1 MSDGTGRIH
10 EKIKSFQR
18 KYYLNL
24 FIRGG
29 ILTLTIILGYFVI
42 ASVLEHN
49 LWLSQ
54 WARLLIF
61 ISFFGVAAFCV
72 VKFLNQPLQWWIAK
86 RGLNE
91 EQSARLIGQQLPTV
105 KDRLVN
111 LIQLASSGKSGDLA
125 SASVLQKTREFEPL
139 SFDAVIDLR
148 ENSRQLKY
156 LAIPV
161 VLVLLILVIN
171 PGILTQS
178 TDRIVHFNR
187 AYAPEAPFIFEIA
200 NKDLTAFYNE
210 DFTVQVDLKGKAIPQ
225 NAYLV
230 SRNQRLKLVPVGP
243 GRFEYTL
250 ERVQQPMN
258 FQVEAAGFFSD
269 GYALKIVNRPEMTR
283 FNVELEYPRYLQRNN
298 EKLTNAGNLDVPEG
312 TNIRWKLNTA
322 HADNATIKFQSDSQQ
337 YALESTGGQAFAF
350 SRKMLAADQYEIG
363 LENPHSRNKER
374 IAYSIDVTK
383 DQYPQIVVNNF
394 KDTVLYERVLLGG
407 MVSDDHGVTQLS
419 LQFRIR
425 NEDQEETV
433 NRSVRIPLTKNQLQQ
448 SFFYNWSIDSL
459 NLKPGDQLEYNLRV
473 WDNDGVN
480 GRKSTRSATYTF
492 LVPTSDNLVSEI
504 SRSQKSTESQID
516 KSVTKA
522 NKLQDQ
528 IEQAHQKLKGK
539 QSLDW
544 QDKKML
550 EDIIQQKQGL
560 DQMIEQLKQQNKL
573 LEDKKEA
580 FTEQDERIRE
590 KAQQIQKL
598 MDELLDEETR
608 KLFEELQKL
617 LKENTEMSEIQKLL
631 DKMNQNSNNLE
642 KELERTLELFKQLQ
656 YEFKLDQSIEELKEQ
671 IEKQKEILAKTEALE
686 KENPDNRKGDKEDSK
701 TAESKK
707 EKEDKSKEGEK
718 GSEKDKSRD
727 SREALE
733 KEEAEKARES
743 ENRKDERGGDSE
755 EKEDPEK
762 TDEGNS
768 SEEEDKMDEKA
779 EKETSDQNKQDEKS
793 GEKQGDKSDEK
804 QGDESK
810 EKSTDSQAL
819 AKQQEK
825 LKEEFKK
832 LAEKLKELEQLGE
845 ELNKDEGLPEDQDSQ
860 EIQEQQNESQEQL
873 NQNSPSQAKPP
884 QKNALEKMNQMQQQM
899 EGMQSSMM
907 MEMEAQNLESLR
919 QIIHGLVKLSF
930 DQENLMKEFNALQQ
944 NDPRFNTLAQLQL
957 KLKDDAKV
965 LEDSLL
971 ALGKKDPMMGSFITK
986 EVNELNNHI
995 EKVIESNKERRRPQ
1009 ASSEMQL
1016 TMTSINNLA
1025 LMLDDHFDMMMQMM
1039 ANAQPSMKKSKQKG
1053 QKPSLSQMQQQ
1064 LNQRIEELKNSGKSG
1079 RQLSEELAE
1088 MAAEQER
1095 IRRALQEMQEK
1106 MKNEGQTPG
1115 GDIPGKMEQTEM
1127 DLVNKQLTDQLI
1139 ERQRQIMTRL
1149 LDAEKSMR
1157 EQDMDDE
1164 RKGETAKDYEKEIP
1178 KAFEEYL
1185 RLKEKEVELLKTVP
1199 PKLYPY
1205 YKKEV
1210 NEYFKRMGAK

>member
-24 FIRGG
+24 FIKGA
-29 ILTLTIILGYFVI
+29 ILTLAIVLGYLVI

-54 WARLLIF
+54 WARLSIF
-61 ISFFGVAAFCV
+61 ITFFAVAAVCII
-72 VKFLNQPLQWWIAK
+72 KFLNQPLRWWIAR

-91 EQSARLIGQQLPTV
+91 EQSARFIGNHLPTV

-111 LIQLASSGKSGDLA
+111 LIQLATSAKSSDLTY
-125 SASVLQKTREFEPL
+125 ASVQQKSREFEPI
-139 SFDAVIDLR
+139 SFDAVIDLKQNTKLLR
-148 ENSRQLKY
+148 Y

-161 VLVLLILVIN
+161 ALVLLILLIN
-171 PGILTQS
+171 PAILTKS
-178 TDRIVHFNR
+178 TERIVHFNR
-187 AYAPEAPFIFEIA
+187 AYEPEAPFTFQVT
-200 NKDLTAFYNE
+200 NKNLTAFYDEN
-210 DFTVQVDLKGKAIPQ
+210 FTFEIDLKGKAVPQ
-225 NAYLV
+225 NAYIV
-230 SRNQRLKLVPVGP
+230 SKNQRLKLIPVAP
-243 GRFEYTL
+243 GKFEYTL
-250 ERVQQPMN
+250 ERVQQPMD
-258 FQVEAAGFFSD
+258 FQIEAAGFFSD
-269 GYALKIVNRPEMTR
+269 GYTLEIVNRPELTR
-283 FNVELEYPRYLQRNN
+283 FNVELEYPRYLQRTN

-312 TNIRWKLNTA
+312 TRIRWKLNTA
-322 HADNATIKFQSDSQQ
+322 HADKATIRFGREDQQ
-337 YALESTGGQAFAF
+337 HEFESTEDQSFSFAKQF
-350 SRKMLAADQYEIG
+350 LAPDQYEIG
-363 LENPHSRNKER
+363 LQNENSKNKER
-374 IAYSIDVTK
+374 IAYSINVVK

-394 KDTVLYERVLLGG
+394 KDTVLYARVLLGG
-407 MVSDDHGVTQLS
+407 MVSDDYGVTALA
-419 LQFRIR
+419 LNFRVR
-425 NEDQEETV
+425 DEDQQETV
-433 NRSVRIPLTKNQLQQ
+433 NRSVRIPLTRNQLQQ

-459 NLKPGDQLEYNLRV
+459 QLQPGDQLEYNLQV

-492 LVPTSDNLVSEI
+492 LVPTSDNLVAEI

-539 QSLDW
+539 QNLDW

-550 EDIIQQKQGL
+550 EDILQQKQGL

-590 KAQQIQKL
+590 KAEQIQKL
-598 MDELLDEETR
+598 MDELLDEETK

-617 LKENTEMSEIQKLL
+617 LKENAEISEIQKLL
-631 DKMNQNSNNLE
+631 DRMNQNTDNLE

-656 YEFKLDQSIEELKEQ
+656 FEFKLDQTVEDLKKQ
-671 IEKQKEILAKTEALE
+671 IEKQKEILAKTEDLDE
-686 KENPDNRKGDKEDSK
+686 KSDDNKKSTKDPANNEENKKDDDFREKGNKEKTDKNKSDESLKEDSK
-701 TAESKK
+701 KSDDAGAEKK
-707 EKEDKSKEGEK
+707 AEEEKTSEK
-718 GSEKDKSRD
+718 GDDTE
-727 SREALE
+727 
-733 KEEAEKARES
+733 
-743 ENRKDERGGDSE
+743 
-755 EKEDPEK
+755 
-762 TDEGNS
+762 
-768 SEEEDKMDEKA
+768 
-779 EKETSDQNKQDEKS
+779 
-793 GEKQGDKSDEK
+793 KSDEAENEQK
-804 QGDESK
+804 QSNEKTEQKPG
-810 EKSTDSQAL
+810 EKSSESQEL
-819 AKQQEK
+819 AKEQEE
-825 LKEEFKK
+825 LKEDFKK
-832 LAEKLKELEQLGE
+832 TAEKLKELQELGE
-845 ELNKDEGLPEDQDSQ
+845 ELDKDDGLPEQQKSD
-860 EIQEQQNESQEQL
+860 EIEQEQSESQEML
-873 NQNSPSQAKPP
+873 DQNSPSKAKQP
-884 QKNALEKMNQMQQQM
+884 QKNALEKMQQMQQQM

-1053 QKPSLSQMQQQ
+1053 QKPSLSEMQQK
-1064 LNQRIEELKNSGKSG
+1064 LNQKIEELKNSGKSG

-1106 MKNEGQTPG
+1106 MKEDGQMPG
-1115 GDIPGKMEQTEM
+1115 GEIPAKMEQTEM
-1127 DLVNKQLTDQLI
+1127 DLVNKQLTEQLI
-1139 ERQRQIMTRL
+1139 ERQKQILTRL

-1210 NEYFKRMGAK
+1210 SEYFKRMGSK

>member
-1 MSDGTGRIH
+1 MSDGTRRIH

-24 FIRGG
+24 FIKGT
-29 ILTLTIILGYFVI
+29 ILTLSIVIGYLLI
-42 ASVLEHN
+42 ASLLEHN

-54 WARLLIF
+54 WARLAIF
-61 ISFFGVAAFCV
+61 VAFFGVAGVCII
-72 VKFLNQPLQWWIAK
+72 KFLTQPLQWWIAK

-91 EQSARLIGQQLPTV
+91 EQSARIIGSQLPTV

-111 LIQLASSGKSGDLA
+111 LIQLAASGKSSDLTFA
-125 SASVLQKTREFEPL
+125 SLEQKTREFEPI
-139 SFDAVIDLR
+139 SFDTVIDLG
-148 ENSRQLKY
+148 ENKKHLKY
-156 LAIPV
+156 LAVPLTII
-161 VLVLLILVIN
+161 LLILLIN
-171 PGILTQS
+171 PTVLTKS

-187 AYAPEAPFIFEIA
+187 AYAPEAPFSFEIT

-210 DFTVQVDLKGKAIPQ
+210 NFTVRVNLKGKALPQ
-225 NAYLV
+225 DAYLV
-230 SRNQRLKLVPVGP
+230 SKNQRLKLIPTGT
-243 GRFEYTL
+243 GQFEYTL
-250 ERVQQPMN
+250 ERIQKPME

-269 GYALKIVNRPEMTR
+269 MHTLNLVNRPELMR

-312 TNIRWKLNTA
+312 TNIRWRLNTA
-322 HADNATIKFQSDSQQ
+322 NADKATIKFNTDSVEQTFESNEDQSF
-337 YALESTGGQAFAF
+337 EF
-350 SRKMLAADQYEIG
+350 SKKFVAPDQYEIA
-363 LENPHSRNKER
+363 LENDKSRNKDR
-374 IAYSIDVTK
+374 IAYSINVVK
-383 DQYPQIVVNNF
+383 DEHPQIVVNNF

-407 MVSDDHGVTQLS
+407 MVSDDHGVTQLA
-419 LQFRIR
+419 LNFRVR
-425 NEDQEETV
+425 DEDQKEI
-433 NRSVRIPLTKNQLQQ
+433 RSASVRIPVTRNQLQQ

-459 NLKPGDQLEYNLRV
+459 NLQPGEQLEYSLQV

-492 LVPTSDNLVSEI
+492 LVPTADNLVSEI
-504 SRSQKSTESQID
+504 SRSTKSTESQID

-539 QSLDW
+539 QTLDW

-550 EDIIQQKQGL
+550 EDILQQKQGL

-580 FTEQDERIRE
+580 FTEQDDRIRE
-590 KAQQIQKL
+590 KAEQIQKL
-598 MDELLDEETR
+598 MEELLDEETK
-608 KLFEELQKL
+608 KLFDELQKL
-617 LKENTEMSEIQKLL
+617 LKQNTDISEIQKLL
-631 DKMNQNSNNLE
+631 DKMNQNTNNLE

-656 YEFKLDQSIEELKEQ
+656 YDFKLDQAIEDLKKQ
-671 IEKQKEILAKTEALE
+671 IEKQKEILTETEMLDEETSRDTE
-686 KENPDNRKGDKEDSK
+686 KKGDKKSDKESAAKEHDSK
-701 TAESKK
+701 KKGNKDGVQES
-707 EKEDKSKEGEK
+707 DKTKN
-718 GSEKDKSRD
+718 
-727 SREALE
+727 
-733 KEEAEKARES
+733 ES
-743 ENRKDERGGDSE
+743 
-755 EKEDPEK
+755 
-762 TDEGNS
+762 
-768 SEEEDKMDEKA
+768 
-779 EKETSDQNKQDEKS
+779 KS
-793 GEKQGDKSDEK
+793 GEEKSDGEKSDESVK
-804 QGDESK
+804 EENKSGQSDEQKNASDKNKEQQQGQNPETERLAK
-810 EKSTDSQAL
+810 EQEKVKEDFKST
-819 AKQQEK
+819 
-825 LKEEFKK
+825 
-832 LAEKLKELEQLGE
+832 AEKLKELEQLGE
-845 ELNKDEGLPEDQDSQ
+845 ELNKDEGLPEEQDSQ
-860 EIQEQQNESQEQL
+860 EIEQQQNESQQQL
-873 NQNSPSQAKPP
+873 QQNSPSKAKQP
-884 QKNALEKMNQMQQQM
+884 QKKALDKMQQMQQQM
-899 EGMQSSMM
+899 EGMQNSMM

-944 NDPRFNTLAQLQL
+944 NDPRFNALAQLQL

-986 EVNELNNHI
+986 EVNELNNHMD
-995 EKVIESNKERRRPQ
+995 KVIESNKERRRPQ

-1064 LNQRIEELKNSGKSG
+1064 LNQKIEELKNSGKSG

-1115 GDIPGKMEQTEM
+1115 GEIPGKMEQTEM

-1139 ERQRQIMTRL
+1139 QRQKQILTRL

-1157 EQDMDDE
+1157 EQDMDEE
-1164 RKGETAKDYEKEIP
+1164 RKGETAKEYEKEIP

-1205 YKKEV
+1205 YKREV

>member
-24 FIRGG
+24 FIKGA
-29 ILTLTIILGYFVI
+29 ILTLSIVIGYLVI

-49 LWLSQ
+49 LWLGPG
-54 WARLLIF
+54 ARLLIF
-61 ISFFGVAAFCV
+61 ISFFAVAGVCV
-72 VKFLNQPLQWWIAK
+72 VKFLNQPLKWWIAK

-91 EQSARLIGQQLPTV
+91 EQSARLIGTHLPTV
-105 KDRLVN
+105 RDRLVN
-111 LIQLASSGKSGDLA
+111 LIQLATSGKPSELTY
-125 SASVLQKTREFEPL
+125 ASVQQKSLEFEPIA
-139 SFDAVIDLR
+139 FDAVIDLR
-148 ENSRQLKY
+148 ENKKHLKY
-156 LAIPV
+156 LAVPV
-161 VLVLLILVIN
+161 GLVLLILLIN

-187 AYAPEAPFIFEIA
+187 AYAPEAPFTFQLA
-200 NKDLTAFYNE
+200 NESLTSFYNE
-210 DFTVQVDLKGKAIPQ
+210 NFTIKVHLKGNALPQ
-225 NAYLV
+225 DAYLI
-230 SRNQRLKLVPVGP
+230 SKNQRLKLIPTSA

-250 ERVQQPMN
+250 ERIQQPMD
-258 FQVEAAGFFSD
+258 FQIEAAGFVSD
-269 GYALKIVNRPEMTR
+269 AYKLEIVNRPEVTR

-298 EKLTNAGNLDVPEG
+298 EKVTNAGNLDVPEG

-322 HADNATIKFQSDSQQ
+322 YAEKATIKFNSDSQQ
-337 YALESTGGQAFAF
+337 FAFEPVEAQSFAFARKF
-350 SRKMLAADQYEIG
+350 VSRDQYEIG
-363 LENPHSRNKER
+363 LENAKSRNKER
-374 IAYSIDVTK
+374 IAYSINVVK
-383 DQYPQIVVNNF
+383 DQHPQIVVNNF

-407 MVSDDHGVTQLS
+407 TVSDDYGVTQLA
-419 LQFRIR
+419 LNFRVR
-425 NEDQEETV
+425 NEDQKEILKE
-433 NRSVRIPLTKNQLQQ
+433 SVRIPVTRNQVQQ

-459 NLKPGDQLEYNLRV
+459 ELKPGDQLEYNVQV

-492 LVPTSDNLVSEI
+492 LVPTADNLVSEI

-522 NKLQDQ
+522 NDLQDQ

-560 DQMIEQLKQQNKL
+560 DQMVEQLKEQNKL

-590 KAQQIQKL
+590 KAKQIQKL
-598 MDELLDEETR
+598 MEELLDEETK

-617 LKENTEMSEIQKLL
+617 LKENTDVSEIQKLL
-631 DKMNQNSNNLE
+631 DKMNQNTNNLE

-656 YEFKLDQSIEELKEQ
+656 YDFKLDQTIEDLKKQ
-671 IEKQKEILAKTEALE
+671 IEKQKEILAETEALDKAKGDKKNKRDE
-686 KENPDNRKGDKEDSK
+686 KNAEKKDEQGKKSDKDGVDKGDKE
-701 TAESKK
+701 
-707 EKEDKSKEGEK
+707 EKSGDKSEEDAK
-718 GSEKDKSRD
+718 KDDASSD
-727 SREALE
+727 EA
-733 KEEAEKARES
+733 KKS
-743 ENRKDERGGDSE
+743 ENENKKSE
-755 EKEDPEK
+755 EK
-762 TDEGNS
+762 S
-768 SEEEDKMDEKA
+768 S
-779 EKETSDQNKQDEKS
+779 SEKS
-793 GEKQGDKSDEK
+793 GDQKE
-804 QGDESK
+804 
-810 EKSTDSQAL
+810 EKSTSPETDKL
-819 AKQQEK
+819 AKEQSE
-825 LKEEFKK
+825 LKDEFKET
-832 LAEKLKELEQLGE
+832 AEQLKELEKLGE
-845 ELNKDEGLPEDQDSQ
+845 ELNKSEGLPEEKDAQ
-860 EIQEQQNESQEQL
+860 EVEQEQAESQEQL
-873 NQNSPSQAKPP
+873 EQNSPSKAKQP
-884 QKNALEKMNQMQQQM
+884 QQKALEKMQQMQQKM

-986 EVNELNNHI
+986 EVNELNNHMD
-995 EKVIESNKERRRPQ
+995 KVIESNKERRRPQ

-1064 LNQRIEELKNSGKSG
+1064 LNQKIEQLKNSGKSG

-1106 MKNEGQTPG
+1106 MKEEGQTPG
-1115 GDIPGKMEQTEM
+1115 GEIPGKMEQTEM

-1139 ERQRQIMTRL
+1139 ERQRQILTRL

-1157 EQDMDDE
+1157 EQDMDEE

>member
-24 FIRGG
+24 FIKGA
-29 ILTLTIILGYFVI
+29 ILTLSIIIGYFVI

-61 ISFFGVAAFCV
+61 VAFFAVAAVCV
-72 VKFLNQPLQWWIAK
+72 IKFLNQPLQWWVAK

-91 EQSARLIGQQLPTV
+91 EQSARLIGKHLPTV

-111 LIQLASSGKSGDLA
+111 LLQLATSGKQTDLTF
-125 SASVLQKTREFEPL
+125 ASVEQKSREFEPIA
-139 SFDAVIDLR
+139 FDTVIDLR
-148 ENSRQLKY
+148 ENRKHLKY

-161 VLVLLILVIN
+161 GIVLLILLIN
-171 PGILTQS
+171 PNILTKS

-187 AYAPEAPFIFEIA
+187 AYAPEAPFTFEVA
-200 NKDLTAFYNE
+200 NKSLTAFYNE
-210 DFTVQVDLKGKAIPQ
+210 NFTLHVDLKGKAVPQ
-225 NAYLV
+225 DAYLV
-230 SRNQRLKLVPVGP
+230 SKNQRLKLIPVAP
-243 GRFEYTL
+243 GKFEYTL
-250 ERVQQPMN
+250 ERVQRPME
-258 FQVEAAGFFSD
+258 FQIEAAGFFSD
-269 GYALKIVNRPEMTR
+269 GYALEIVNRPELTR

-298 EKLTNAGNLDVPEG
+298 ERLTNAGNLDIPEG
-312 TNIRWKLNTA
+312 TNVRWKLNTA
-322 HADNATIKFQSDSQQ
+322 HADKATIEFSSDSQQ
-337 YALESTGGQAFAF
+337 FVFEAAEKESFVFA
-350 SRKMLAADQYEIG
+350 RKFVNPDQYEIG
-363 LENPHSRNKER
+363 LENDKSKNKDR
-374 IAYSIDVTK
+374 IAYSINVVK
-383 DQYPQIVVNNF
+383 DQYPHIVVNNF
-394 KDTVLYERVLLGG
+394 KDTVLYERVLIGG
-407 MVSDDHGVTQLS
+407 MVSDDYGVTQLA
-419 LQFRIR
+419 LNYRIR
-425 NEDQEETV
+425 NEDQKETL
-433 NRSVRIPLTKNQLQQ
+433 NNSVRIPVTRNQLQQ

-459 NLKPGDQLEYNLRV
+459 DLKPGDQLEYNLQV
-473 WDNDGVN
+473 WDNDGIN
-480 GRKSTRSATYTF
+480 GRKSTKSASYTF
-492 LVPTSDNLVSEI
+492 LVPTADNLVSEI

-539 QSLDW
+539 QNLDW

-590 KAQQIQKL
+590 KAEQIQKL
-598 MDELLDEETR
+598 MEELLDEETK

-617 LKENTEMSEIQKLL
+617 LKENTDISEIQKLL
-631 DKMNQNSNNLE
+631 DKMNQNTNNLE

-656 YEFKLDQSIEELKEQ
+656 YDFKLDQAIEDLKKQ
-671 IEKQKEILAKTEALE
+671 IEKQKEILAETQQLE
-686 KENPDNRKGDKEDSK
+686 KDKPAGKDKKANKDAEEKDAKDKG
-701 TAESKK
+701 
-707 EKEDKSKEGEK
+707 DKSKEEKSEKEGKSDKDKTADDKSDEQKSDDSLKDDSEKSDKEK
-718 GSEKDKSRD
+718 G
-727 SREALE
+727 
-733 KEEAEKARES
+733 
-743 ENRKDERGGDSE
+743 
-755 EKEDPEK
+755 EDA
-762 TDEGNS
+762 
-768 SEEEDKMDEKA
+768 DEK
-779 EKETSDQNKQDEKS
+779 KS
-793 GEKQGDKSDEK
+793 GEKNKEQ
-804 QGDESK
+804 QQTK
-810 EKSTDSQAL
+810 EKSSESDQL
-819 AKQQEK
+819 AKEQEK
-825 LKEEFKK
+825 LKEEFKEM
-832 LAEKLKELEQLGE
+832 AEKLKELEKLGE
-845 ELNKDEGLPEDQDSQ
+845 ELNKDEGLPEEQDSQ
-860 EIQEQQNESQEQL
+860 EIQEQQNESQEML
-873 NQNSPSQAKPP
+873 EQNSPSKATPP
-884 QKNALEKMNQMQQQM
+884 QKKALEKMNQMQQQM

-944 NDPRFNTLAQLQL
+944 NDPRFNALAQLQL

-986 EVNELNNHI
+986 EVNELNNHMD
-995 EKVIESNKERRRPQ
+995 KVIESNKERRRPQ

-1053 QKPSLSQMQQQ
+1053 NKPSLSQMQQQ
-1064 LNQRIEELKNSGKSG
+1064 LNQKIEQLKNSGKSG

-1115 GDIPGKMEQTEM
+1115 GEIPGKMEQTEM

-1139 ERQRQIMTRL
+1139 ERQKQILTRL

-1210 NEYFKRMGAK
+1210 NEYFKRMGTK

>member
-1 MSDGTGRIH
+1 MSDGTRRIR

-24 FIRGG
+24 FIKGT
-29 ILTLTIILGYFVI
+29 ILTLSIVIGYFVI
-42 ASVLEHN
+42 ASLLEHN

-54 WARLLIF
+54 WARLSIF
-61 ISFFGVAAFCV
+61 VAFFAIAGFCV
-72 VKFLNQPLQWWIAK
+72 AKFLSQPLQWWIAR

-91 EQSARLIGQQLPTV
+91 EQSARLIGKQMPSV

-111 LIQLASSGKSGDLA
+111 FIQLASAGKQSDLTF
-125 SASVLQKTREFEPL
+125 ASVEQKSREFEPIA
-139 SFDAVIDLR
+139 FDRVIDLS
-148 ENSRQLKY
+148 ENRKHLKY

-161 VLVLLILVIN
+161 GLVLLILLIN
-171 PGILTQS
+171 PSVLTKS

-187 AYAPEAPFIFEIA
+187 AYAPEAPFTFELT
-200 NKDLTAFYNE
+200 NKSLTAFYNE
-210 DFTVQVDLKGKAIPQ
+210 NFTVGVNLQGNALPQ
-225 NAYLV
+225 DAYLV
-230 SRNQRLKLVPVGP
+230 SKNQRLKLIPT
-243 GRFEYTL
+243 GRGKFEYTL
-250 ERVQQPMN
+250 ERIQQPME
-258 FQVEAAGFFSD
+258 FQIEAAGFFSN
-269 GYALKIVNRPEMTR
+269 GYKIDLVNRPELTR

-322 HADNATIKFQSDSQQ
+322 YADKATIKFAADSTELPFEAKEDQSFI
-337 YALESTGGQAFAF
+337 FARTF
-350 SRKMLAADQYEIG
+350 RDADQYEIG
-363 LENPHSRNKER
+363 LENAKSKNKDR
-374 IAYSIDVTK
+374 IAYSINVIK
-383 DQYPQIVVNNF
+383 DEHPEIVVNNF

-407 MVSDDHGVTQLS
+407 MVSDDHGVTQLA
-419 LQFRIR
+419 LNYHVRDENQTELRKA
-425 NEDQEETV
+425 T
-433 NRSVRIPLTKNQLQQ
+433 VRIPVTRNQLQQ
-448 SFFYNWSIDSL
+448 SFYYNWSIDSL
-459 NLKPGDQLEYNLRV
+459 DLKPGEQLEYNLQV

-492 LVPTSDNLVSEI
+492 LVPTADNLVSEI
-504 SRSQKSTESQID
+504 SRSQKTTESQID

-528 IEQAHQKLKGK
+528 IEQANQKLKGK
-539 QSLDW
+539 QNLDW

-560 DQMIEQLKQQNKL
+560 DQMLEQLKEQNKL
-573 LEDKKEA
+573 LEEKKEA

-590 KAQQIQKL
+590 KAEQIQKL
-598 MDELLDEETR
+598 MDELLDEETK
-608 KLFEELQKL
+608 KLFDELQKL
-617 LKENTEMSEIQKLL
+617 LKENTDMSEIQKLL
-631 DKMNQNSNNLE
+631 DKMNQNANNLE

-656 YEFKLDQSIEELKEQ
+656 FDFKLDQTIEDLKKQIEEQKQLLAETEQLDEEKAEDRNKKGNKE
-671 IEKQKEILAKTEALE
+671 
-686 KENPDNRKGDKEDSK
+686 GKEDTK
-701 TAESKK
+701 
-707 EKEDKSKEGEK
+707 DG
-718 GSEKDKSRD
+718 EKDKDGKNEQEQSD
-727 SREALE
+727 ESDDNKNSDQPKENKESEQAKDGQKSEQSKDE
-733 KEEAEKARES
+733 KE
-743 ENRKDERGGDSE
+743 
-755 EKEDPEK
+755 
-762 TDEGNS
+762 
-768 SEEEDKMDEKA
+768 
-779 EKETSDQNKQDEKS
+779 S
-793 GEKQGDKSDEK
+793 G
-804 QGDESK
+804 K
-810 EKSTDSQAL
+810 EKSADDKNTESEQL
-819 AKQQEK
+819 AKEQEK
-825 LKEEFKK
+825 LKEEFKEM
-832 LAEKLKELEQLGE
+832 AEKLKELQKLGE
-845 ELNKDEGLPEDQDSQ
+845 ELSKDEGLPEDQDSQ
-860 EIQEQQNESQEQL
+860 EIEEQQNESQEQL
-873 NQNSPSQAKPP
+873 EQNTPSKATQP
-884 QKNALEKMNQMQQQM
+884 QKKALEKMQQMQQQM

-944 NDPRFNTLAQLQL
+944 NDPRFNVLAQLQL

-986 EVNELNNHI
+986 EVNELNNHMN
-995 EKVIESNKERRRPQ
+995 KVIESNKERRRPQ

-1064 LNQRIEELKNSGKSG
+1064 LNKKIEELKNSGKSG
-1079 RQLSEELAE
+1079 RQLSEEVAE

-1095 IRRALQEMQEK
+1095 IRRALEEMQEK

-1115 GDIPGKMEQTEM
+1115 GEIPGKMEQTEM

-1139 ERQRQIMTRL
+1139 QRQKQILTRL

-1210 NEYFKRMGAK
+1210 NEYFKRMGSK